1 MIKGKMAKQK
11 YNNFTPMNTV
21 RTLECKQKVVW
32 QISSIKC
39 YNLLYFSKQT
49 NHIGIL
55 KMLRPIL
62 NYIFECNLQQ
72 HGGHYKE
79 NGEL

>member
-1 MIKGKMAKQK
+1 MKKGKLAKQK
-11 YNNFTPMNTV
+11 YNNFNPMNTV

-32 QISSIKC
+32 KISSIKF
-39 YNLLYFSKQT
+39 YNLIYFS
-49 NHIGIL
+49 L
-55 KMLRPIL
+55 KMLGPIL

-72 HGGHYKE
+72 HRGHYKE